1 MKIYPSIKPSLK
13 ELHEAAQDRAISV
26 SYTPAGPVEG
36 TAYTKRAV
44 PWKKLRAPGLFG
56 GKVARPASAAEREA
70 LLAEL
75 RLHGNL
81 LEGLKKCVGI
91 SKKHAGVLGWAVWE
105 VAGIVRA
112 GPMKAFKQ
120 AESQGKPVRLSAT
133 RPGISRV
140 MKAIPSY
147 VAAAPSVEPI
157 GVPA

>member
-1 MKIYPSIKPSLK
+1 MKIYPSIRPSLK
-13 ELHEAAQDRAISV
+13 ELHEAAQDRSITV

-36 TAYTKRAV
+36 TAYTKKSV
-44 PWKKLRAPGLFG
+44 GWKKIRAPGLFG

-70 LLAEL
+70 LMSEL

-81 LEGLKKCVGI
+81 LAGLKKCVGV
-91 SKKHAGVLGWAVWE
+91 SKKHAGILGMAFWE

-112 GPMKAFKQ
+112 GPLKAYKQ
-120 AESQGKPVRLSAT
+120 AESQGKPVRLISY
-133 RPGISRV
+133 RPSISRM

-147 VAAAPSVEPI
+147 VASAPTVEPI